1 MINTV
6 VARRYANAIFALSEK
21 EGDEALANR
30 GACLASLSDMIAES
44 PDLDVTLKSPV
55 VSVDDKKAVLGKIL
69 GTVNADKTM
78 QNFCYLLADKHRL
91 SFLREIATLYSE
103 LLDDKKG
110 VVRGRVTTA
119 ISLSP
124 EDEKQILNAISTK
137 KSGREVKL
145 EFAVDA
151 SILGGMVLQMGDKVW
166 DASLQAQLSTLR
178 ETFKRGE

>member
-6 VARRYANAIFALSEK
+6 VARRYANAIFALSET
-21 EGDEALANR
+21 EGDKALAHR
-30 GACLASLSDMIAES
+30 GECLANLSAMIAAS
-44 PDLDVTLKSPV
+44 PGLDLTLKSPV
-55 VSVDDKKAVLGKIL
+55 VSIEEKKAVVGKLLAKIK
-69 GTVNADKTM
+69 ADNIM
-78 QNFCYLLADKHRL
+78 QNFCFLLADKERL
-91 SFLREIATLYSE
+91 AFLREIATLYGE
-103 LLDDKKG
+103 LLDEKKG